1 MGGGDTHFQVTLKGA
16 NLVPVTRG
24 FFGGSRT
31 NPMFKLSAF
40 QMGQAEPFYVVY
52 ESETVENNLNPVWK
66 KSSTSESLFG
76 DPELPVMISVFDKQP
91 NSETPIGTIETSLS
105 EIKRKAVGDTDQVDA
120 SKIFKLKDA
129 NGKESGLIVVVEAK
143 GGVDPDEE
151 PPEPEPEPEPESDES
166 QSMAAPQSNAS
177 MNSIPSLDSRRASA
191 TDTNMLMEFA
201 KLQQALRDL
210 TRKTDKL
217 EKETSDLKKET
228 SDLRHENKE
237 LKDRV
242 KYLENSLK
250 QDRKLMEMAQNDIK
264 ELKKNGGG
272 GTAALNGSKHAP
284 NPSILDGDLLLSASP
299 SADSMDD
306 KSGKS
311 SRDRKDKDKHSS
323 PSKKGSD
330 HKSTSTLSTVDSNS
344 DDKSKGDKHR
354 SHSRNHDEKKES
366 ERSNRHQSPRRG
378 STTSMASKM
387 STASRS
393 RRDKDD
399 PSTKSPGGSRSM
411 RRTRS
416 TDGSSAT
423 PSRPGSRRPGS
434 SSKSKEMGSRS
445 EKGSSSRSRD
455 R

>member
-1 MGGGDTHFQVTLKGA
+1 MGGDHHFQITLKGA

-40 QMGQAEPFYVVY
+40 QMGQTEPFYVVY

-66 KSSTSESLFG
+66 KSSTSEALFG

-105 EIKRKAVGDTDQVDA
+105 EIKRNAVGDTDQVDA
-120 SKIFKLKDA
+120 KKIFKLKDA
-129 NGKESGLIVVVEAK
+129 NGKDAGLIVVVAAK

-151 PPEPEPEPEPESDES
+151 PDEPEPEPEPEPEA
-166 QSMAAPQSNAS
+166 MAAPQSSSS
-177 MNSIPSLDSRRASA
+177 MNSIPSLDSRRASSA
-191 TDTNMLMEFA
+191 DTNTLMELA

-217 EKETSDLKKET
+217 ENETKDLKKET

-250 QDRKLMEMAQNDIK
+250 QDRKLMEMAQKDIG

-272 GTAALNGSKHAP
+272 GGNLNCNGSSHKP
-284 NPSILDGDLLLSASP
+284 NPSVLDGDLILSASP

-311 SRDRKDKDKHSS
+311 RSTKDKHSS
-323 PSKKGSD
+323 PRKGSSD
-330 HKSTSTLSTVDSNS
+330 HKSTSTLSTIDSNS
-344 DDKSKGDKHR
+344 DDKSKSDKHGSR
-354 SHSRNHDEKKES
+354 SGRHGDEKKEA
-366 ERSNRHQSPRRG
+366 ERSSRHNSPRRG
-378 STTSMASKM
+378 SAASMASKV
-387 STASRS
+387 SVS
-393 RRDKDD
+393 RRSKDGD
-399 PSTKSPGGSRSM
+399 ASTKSPGGRSM

-416 TDGSSAT
+416 TDGSSST

-445 EKGSSSRSRD
+445 EKGSSSRTRK
-455 R
+455 